1 MWIARE
7 GLLRPGEVARL
18 QKRTVRRC
26 SDMVSGLGGS
36 AVATIEKPKTRKV
49 FARVQHAMLE
59 DEVLVELLMRWLE
72 TLEEEERIWP
82 FSLSTLGRRLKTLLM
97 MVCPQTMTRARVEA
111 LWTFAC
117 IRAGKATAL
126 WMRERNLPKLR
137 LQGRWKREATLE
149 HYVQEAVA
157 RLACHRLPK
166 PERESLEVLKRGAVR
181 WATEWVEAQE
191 RQWRWRMH
199 VMQGRRPPARAEQE
213 GDAAEEAKEDDSDED
228 SLEDDGEE
236 W

>member
-1 MWIARE
+1 
-7 GLLRPGEVARL
+7 
-18 QKRTVRRC
+18 
-26 SDMVSGLGGS
+26 MVSGLGGS

-157 RLACHRLPK
+157 REAAFELHPGERANLATLAK
-166 PERESLEVLKRGAVR
+166 GAVQ
-181 WATEWVEAQE
+181 WAEEWVEKRE
-191 RQWRWRMH
+191 RETRWRNW
-199 VMQGRRPPARAEQE
+199 VSGGRLPPPRRDV
-213 GDAAEEAKEDDSDED
+213 GAAEEGDDEEEEVYDSED
-228 SLEDDGEE
+228 SLDDD